1 MTNAF
6 LKPGEHSLSVPLLVN
21 VGDCFRFCPPNFH
34 CPFSL
39 QSEIISYWGFP
50 SEEYLVETEDGYILC
65 LNRIPHGRKNHS
77 DKGMRTLLKVKAR
90 IWLGFVLVTK
100 FRFNLKTLKWDYF

>member
-6 LKPGEHSLSVPLLVN
+6 LKPGGHSLSAPLLVN
-21 VGDCFRFCPPNFH
+21 VGDGFRFCSPNFH

-77 DKGMRTLLKVKAR
+77 DKGMGTLFKVKAR